1 MQRAK
6 SECENKM
13 LFSIFSMIMPT
24 FVILYHRAFY
34 PRKAL
39 ANFKGSPFSSLLSLC
54 HHHAPPPTSPRR
66 YHLGPSVSLQAVL
79 LLRRLGHGGGGGE
92 ASHMAAAAILASI
105 AATAHCIS
113 ALLLSREKKYR
124 ACAKNGWRCGRAVR
138 ASAERRA
145 LSQGFLPSLCRR
157 LRRRIRTRG
166 CERLLFSRKVSHK
179 F

>member
-6 SECENKM
+6 SEFENKM

-39 ANFKGSPFSSLLSLC
+39 ANFKGSPFSSLLSRC
-54 HHHAPPPTSPRR
+54 YHHAPPPTSPRR
-66 YHLGPSVSLQAVL
+66 YHLGLSTVSLQAVL
-79 LLRRLGHGGGGGE
+79 LLRRLGDGGA

>member
-1 MQRAK
+1 MQRTK
-6 SECENKM
+6 SEFENKM

-39 ANFKGSPFSSLLSLC
+39 ANFKGSPFSSLLSRC
-54 HHHAPPPTSPRR
+54 QHHAPPPTSPRR
-66 YHLGPSVSLQAVL
+66 YHLGLSTVSLQAVL
-79 LLRRLGHGGGGGE
+79 LLRRLGDGGA

-124 ACAKNGWRCGRAVR
+124 ACAKNGWPCGR